1 MILGVVAGR
10 KLITGDTEGKENI
23 ELCVKKHSSTNMEV
37 TNLWVEKLE
46 EIVTCRIERNIKGLS
61 KCTTTRGKRSAF
73 YFMSFF
79 FKSYHGVTA

>member
-37 TNLWVEKLE
+37 KNLWVEK
-46 EIVTCRIERNIKGLS
+46 
-61 KCTTTRGKRSAF
+61 
-73 YFMSFF
+73 
-79 FKSYHGVTA
+79 